1 MQVKADKTYRAQDDF
16 YRFINHE
23 WLETYTLPPDK
34 ARFGTFD
41 KLAEQSD
48 KDVRAILEDPSNNAL
63 KSSILYRKFM
73 DQEAIEAKG
82 IEPIA
87 ESIKEIKGAKSMQD
101 LLKAMAPL
109 DSLLDLPFEVMVF
122 ADPKDPEMN
131 AVHVMQ
137 GGLGLPD
144 ESYYR
149 EPRYAKI
156 VEDYKKMLS
165 ALFFLIGEEEPDKTA
180 EAVAD
185 LETKIAHFHWDSVQ
199 VRDDIKTYNP
209 MTRDEFADRLSNFN
223 VPDWISFMQA
233 AYETHEIS
241 KSVPVNFQS
250 AIEKVIVHEPSFLDG
265 LNGLWKSEGV
275 EAWKAWALAR
285 LLTNSAS
292 LLTKAFDE
300 ASFDFY
306 GKVLKGQP
314 AQKERWKRAVALV
327 NSITGEEVGKIYV
340 QLHFPPSSKEQVKDL
355 VDKLL
360 EAYKVSISNS
370 AWLGEETK
378 GRALDKL
385 SLFTPMIGYPEE
397 WKDYSALEVDDS
409 KDLMDNMRSSYLFL
423 SAKEFEK
430 AGKKVDK
437 GEWEMNPQTVNAY
450 YEPTLNEIVFPAAI
464 LQDPFFSPDRP
475 KSANFGGIGCVIG
488 HEIGHG
494 FDDQGSCYDG
504 HGRLENWWT
513 DEDRKNFKALTQ
525 KLIDQYDKLVPLQLE
540 KKYAE
545 EGKADQA
552 PHVNGALTI
561 GENIGD
567 LSGVDISLKALALHH
582 GLKVDTPQDLAA
594 SLKQMG
600 DAEAVSFFSTYALIW
615 RMKIRDAF
623 AEQLLAID
631 PHAPAEFRTNQV
643 LKNVDAF
650 YSTYEVKPGDGMW
663 LDPADR
669 VRIW

>member
-1 MQVKADKTYRAQDDF
+1 MQVKSDKTYRAQDDF

-23 WLETYTLPPDK
+23 WLDTYTLPPDK
-34 ARFGTFD
+34 SRFGTFD

-48 KDVRAILEDPSNNAL
+48 EDIHSILEDSANKDL
-63 KSSILYRKFM
+63 KSSVLYRKFM
-73 DQEAIEAKG
+73 DQDAIEAKG

-87 ESIKEIKGAKSMQD
+87 ESIKEIKDAKSMED
-101 LLKAMAPL
+101 LLKVMAPL
-109 DSLLDLPFEVMVF
+109 DSLLDLPFDVMVF
-122 ADPKDPEMN
+122 ADPKDPDIN
-131 AVHVMQ
+131 AVHIMQ
-137 GGLGLPD
+137 GGIGLPD

-149 EPRYAKI
+149 EPRYTKI
-156 VEDYKKMLS
+156 VEAYQKMLS
-165 ALFFLIGEEEPDKTA
+165 ALFGLIGEKDPDAMAKT
-180 EAVAD
+180 VVD

-209 MTRDEFADRLSNFN
+209 MTRDEFADKLSNFN
-223 VPDWISFMQA
+223 VPDWISFVQTS
-233 AYETHEIS
+233 YETHAIS

-265 LNGLWKSEGV
+265 LNGLWKEEGV
-275 EAWKAWALAR
+275 EAWKDWALAR

-292 LLTKAFDE
+292 FLTKAFDDT
-300 ASFDFY
+300 SFDFY

-314 AQKERWKRAVALV
+314 AQKDRWKRAVSLV
-327 NSITGEEVGKIYV
+327 NSISGEEVGKIYV
-340 QLHFPPSSKEQVKDL
+340 KLHFPASSKEQVKEL
-355 VDKLL
+355 VGNLL
-360 EAYKVSISNS
+360 AAYKVSIANCP
-370 AWLGEETK
+370 WLGDETK

-409 KDLMDNMRSSYLFL
+409 KDLMDNMRSSYLFMT
-423 SAKEFEK
+423 AKEFAK

-513 DEDRKNFKALTQ
+513 DDDRKNFKALTQ
-525 KLIDQYDKLVPLQLE
+525 KLIDQYNKLVPLQLE
-540 KKYAE
+540 EEYAK

-552 PHVNGALTI
+552 PHVNGAMTI

-567 LSGVDISLKALALHH
+567 LSGVDISLKALAIHH
-582 GLKVDTPQDLAA
+582 GLKVDTLEDLKA
-594 SLKQMG
+594 SIKEMG
-600 DAEAVSFFSTYALIW
+600 EAEAKLFFSNYALIW

-631 PHAPAEFRTNQV
+631 PHSPAEFRTNQI

-650 YSTYEVKPGDGMW
+650 DATYDVKPGDGMW
-663 LDPADR
+663 LDPDDR

>member
-1 MQVKADKTYRAQDDF
+1 MRTKSDKTYRPQDDF

-23 WLETYTLPPDK
+23 WLDTYVLPPDK
-34 ARFGTFD
+34 SRFGTFD

-48 KDVRAILEDPSNNAL
+48 EDIHSILEDPANKDL

-73 DQEAIEAKG
+73 DKDSLEKKG
-82 IEPIA
+82 IEPISK
-87 ESIKEIKGAKSMQD
+87 SIEEIKGARSMDD
-101 LLKAMAPL
+101 LLKAMSPL
-109 DSLLDLPFEVMVF
+109 ESLMDLPFEIMVF
-122 ADPKDPEMN
+122 ADPKDPAMN
-131 AVHVMQ
+131 AVHIMQ
-137 GGLGLPD
+137 GGIGLPD

-149 EPRYAKI
+149 ESRYEKI
-156 VEDYKKMLS
+156 VEAYRKMLS
-165 ALFFLIGEEEPDKTA
+165 SLFRLIGEDDFENLADK
-180 EAVAD
+180 VVD

-209 MTRDEFADRLSNFN
+209 MTRDEFSGKLSNFK
-223 VPDWISFMQA
+223 VPDWIGYMQSS
-233 AYETHEIS
+233 YESEPIS
-241 KSVPVNFQS
+241 KSVPINFQS

-265 LNGLWKSEGV
+265 LNGLWESEGV
-275 EAWKAWALAR
+275 EAWRAWCMAR

-292 LLTKAFDE
+292 FLTEEFDKT
-300 ASFDFY
+300 SFDFY

-314 AQKERWKRAVALV
+314 VQKDRWKRAVGLV
-327 NSITGEEVGKIYV
+327 NSISGEEVGKIYV
-340 QLHFPPSSKEQVKDL
+340 NLHFPASSKEQVQEL
-355 VDKLL
+355 VNNLI
-360 EAYKVSISNS
+360 EAYRVSIANS
-370 AWLGEETK
+370 TWLGEKTK

-397 WKDYSALEVDDS
+397 WKDYSALEVSED

-437 GEWEMNPQTVNAY
+437 REWEMNPQTVNAY

-525 KLIDQYDKLVPLQLE
+525 KLIDQYNKLVPLQLE
-540 KKYAE
+540 EEYAK
-545 EGKADQA
+545 EGRADQA
-552 PHVNGALTI
+552 PHVNGAMTL

-582 GLKVDTPQDLAA
+582 GLNVDTLQDLTS
-594 SLKQMG
+594 SLKKMG
-600 DAEAVSFFSTYALIW
+600 EAEAMSFFSTYALIW

-631 PHAPAEFRTNQV
+631 PHSPAEFRTNQI

-650 YSTYEVKPGDGMW
+650 YSTYDVQPGDGMW
-663 LDPADR
+663 LDPEDR